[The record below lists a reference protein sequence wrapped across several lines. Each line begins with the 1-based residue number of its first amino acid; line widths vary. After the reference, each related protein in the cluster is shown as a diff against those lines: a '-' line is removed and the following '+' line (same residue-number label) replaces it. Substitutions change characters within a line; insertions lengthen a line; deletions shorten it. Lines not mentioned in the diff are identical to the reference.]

1 MDEMINQERFEI
13 EVLDKLNTGR
23 FLSYLAFCGGT
34 MMRLCYGLDR
44 FSVDIDFR
52 ILKKSLPAKNLFTG
66 IKKFLGETYRI
77 KDSADKFNTLLYEI
91 GSDRYRRGL
100 KIEIR
105 KTGGEFAAE
114 QAIAYSPYSDIQ
126 VLLNTFT
133 LKDMMSSKIEA
144 FLDRGE
150 IRDAFDI
157 EFLLKKGLSLNRTE
171 AVLEKIGEKLDSLT
185 EKDFKIKLFPLIEAE
200 KRQYY
205 LKNGFKILRM
215 ELGKIKTPHIE
226 G

>member
-1 MDEMINQERFEI
+1 M
-13 EVLDKLNTGR
+13 EVLDRLNTGR
-23 FLSYLAFCGGT
+23 FLPYLAFCGGT

-44 FSVDIDFR
+44 FSVDLDFR
-52 ILKKSLPAKNLFTG
+52 ILKKDAPVKDLFTG
-66 IKKFLGETYRI
+66 IKKLLGETYRI

-105 KTGGEFAAE
+105 KTGGEFSAE
-114 QAIAYSPYSDIQ
+114 QDIAYSPYSDIQ

-133 LKDMMSSKIEA
+133 LKDMMSSKIAA
-144 FLDRGE
+144 FLDRSE

-157 EFLLKKGLSLNRTE
+157 EFLLKKGLSLNSTE
-171 AVLEKIGEKLDSLT
+171 DVLIKIEKKLDSLT
-185 EKDFKIKLFPLIEAE
+185 EKDFKIKLFPLIETE

-215 ELGKIKTPHIE
+215 EMGRNKTPHHE
-226 G
+226 RLSKENSQ